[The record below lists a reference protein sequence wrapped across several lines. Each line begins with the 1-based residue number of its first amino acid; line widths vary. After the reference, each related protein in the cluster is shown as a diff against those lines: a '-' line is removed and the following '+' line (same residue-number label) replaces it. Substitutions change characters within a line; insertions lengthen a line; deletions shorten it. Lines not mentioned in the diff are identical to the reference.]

1 MWMSVNVCVCVYGEG
16 SGRYLDCFLQNT
28 TEQCSAIPIQ
38 AVYASVLESTSWV
51 FKGVTATAG
60 GEQILLQYMMNFS
73 AVESLS
79 AFLSNT
85 YYSRMFTT
93 YTEAYLFNCT
103 FSSPCLSTVL
113 RDSCVSL
120 RKFLMQLSYVDVSIA
135 AWHCSSHPYPYFPC
149 QYLFLSLYLNAT
161 SFPLLNNLKTVGR
174 SILLFIREFF
184 KVCTFFCSSFFWKQ
198 VKKYLSILYS

>member
-1 MWMSVNVCVCVYGEG
+1 MCATVCME
-16 SGRYLDCFLQNT
+16 
-28 TEQCSAIPIQ
+28 
-38 AVYASVLESTSWV
+38 
-51 FKGVTATAG
+51 KGVG
-60 GEQILLQYMMNFS
+60 GIWVVFFKIQQNNVLLFLSKQFMHLFWNQPAEFS
-73 AVESLS
+73 KVWQPLQGESKFCCSTWWISLLLNLLVP
-79 AFLSNT
+79 FLSNT

-93 YTEAYLFNCT
+93 YIEAYLFNCT

-120 RKFLMQLSYVDVSIA
+120 RKFLMQLSYVDVSFA

-161 SFPLLNNLKTVGR
+161 CFPLLNNLKTARR
-174 SILLFIREFF
+174 SILLFITELF
-184 KVCTFFCSSFFWKQ
+184 KVCAFFCSSFFWKQ